1 MPESLGSD
9 RPAAAPSPGAG
20 PIRSG
25 GKAQIRRKKPAISK
39 EAQPPLFALKA
50 KKMVTPLR
58 IVEDAVLVID
68 GEKIRF
74 AGAAVNVPVS

>member
-1 MPESLGSD
+1 M
-9 RPAAAPSPGAG
+9 
-20 PIRSG
+20 
-25 GKAQIRRKKPAISK
+25 
-39 EAQPPLFALKA
+39 FALKA